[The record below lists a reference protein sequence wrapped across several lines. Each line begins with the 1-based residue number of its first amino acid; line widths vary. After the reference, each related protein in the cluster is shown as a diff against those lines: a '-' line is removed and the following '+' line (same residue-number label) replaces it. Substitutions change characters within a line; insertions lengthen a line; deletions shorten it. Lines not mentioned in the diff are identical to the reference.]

1 MTLKIIRSKIGI
13 LNVRRCK
20 TPILKIDN
28 MAELSFHNDNHH
40 QSLLVPYY
48 KKVII

>member
-1 MTLKIIRSKIGI
+1 MCTKKIIFNFLHLRTF
-13 LNVRRCK
+13 K

-28 MAELSFHNDNHH
+28 MAELSFHNYNHH
-40 QSLLVPYY
+40 QSLRVPYY

>member
-1 MTLKIIRSKIGI
+1 MFLNLRTFKTPI
-13 LNVRRCK
+13 LHLLTFK